1 MQNPYPQMQI
11 YGSGSLGTHGY
22 PERPVSR
29 RNALAFSG
37 RLGMCG
43 AEALAETEGFEPS
56 VPDLPVRRF
65 SKPLVSATHPRLRS
79 EEHTSELQSLM
90 RISYAFFCLKNKKIR
105 NNT

>member
-1 MQNPYPQMQI
+1 MQI

-65 SKPLVSATHPRLRS
+65 SKPLVSATHPRLRMVCRAND
-79 EEHTSELQSLM
+79 SLA
-90 RISYAFFCLKNKKIR
+90 RPAEGRVGEAGVRSVRSRWARSKK
-105 NNT
+105 

>member
-65 SKPLVSATHPRLRS
+65 SKPLVSANHPRPRMVFRANDSLRS
-79 EEHTSELQSLM
+79 EERRCGKTGL
-90 RISYAFFCLKNKKIR
+90 R
-105 NNT
+105 TG

>member
-1 MQNPYPQMQI
+1 MQI

-65 SKPLVSATHPRLRS
+65 SKPLVSATHPRLRMVCRANDSLRS
-79 EEHTSELQSLM
+79 EERRVGKACVSTFKSRWSPYH
-90 RISYAFFCLKNKKIR
+90 
-105 NNT
+105 